1 MLRSR
6 SFVSFM
12 FRIAALGGGAVLL
25 AACPITGPNPSSCCC
40 VTGANGMRNCSP
52 VSGPQGCPDGVV
64 ESCTSI
70 AMDNG
75 QGGGGP
81 RARRAPS
88 DGGAR

>member
-1 MLRSR
+1 
-6 SFVSFM
+6 
-12 FRIAALGGGAVLL
+12 
-25 AACPITGPNPSSCCC
+25 
-40 VTGANGMRNCSP
+40 
-52 VSGPQGCPDGVV
+52 VSGPGVGTCAGSV